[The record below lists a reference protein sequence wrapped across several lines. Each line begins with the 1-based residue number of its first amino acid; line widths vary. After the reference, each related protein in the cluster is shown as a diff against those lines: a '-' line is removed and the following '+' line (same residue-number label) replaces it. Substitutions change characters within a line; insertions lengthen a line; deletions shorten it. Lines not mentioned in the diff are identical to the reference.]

1 MLFYIL
7 RFAWGW
13 GIRLPTHVLYRARSV
28 PKPSEAPFCAP
39 PANMTHR
46 PHLPLSACT
55 TLYISSARRNGRAKE
70 RRAGIPPPSI
80 TRRLHRAVR
89 YAAHSSATLSLAS
102 SQKKAR
108 NNSGMPSDSYEEKLR
123 PHSRQASSTYVALIS
138 MYVVFRICV
147 RSR

>member
-1 MLFYIL
+1 VLFYIL

-13 GIRLPTHVLYRARSV
+13 GIRLPAHVLYRARSV

-70 RRAGIPPPSI
+70 RRARIPSPSI
-80 TRRLHRAVR
+80 TRRLRRAVR
-89 YAAHSSATLSLAS
+89 YAACSTTWGPIS
-102 SQKKAR
+102 SQKKAG
-108 NNSGMPSDSYEEKLR
+108 NN
-123 PHSRQASSTYVALIS
+123 
-138 MYVVFRICV
+138 
-147 RSR
+147 